1 MTALVTPLKLGDYV
15 KTDLN
20 EFGTV
25 VDFLTIPGLVVLEDW
40 EGHQFRAVEEYCILV
55 GEVTG

>member
-15 KTDLN
+15 RTDLD

-40 EGHQFRAVEEYCILV
+40 EGERFHAVEEYCTIV
-55 GEVTG
+55 NGEG